1 MFGNQLFKTS
11 RKVSKKQ
18 TPATRTRIRI
28 AIHNLPLGDVKKSH
42 ERNLFRLR
50 VGDYRVIFDRNG
62 NIL

>member
-28 AIHNLPLGDVKKSH
+28 AIQTFLLVMSKNHM
-42 ERNLFRLR
+42 EE
-50 VGDYRVIFDRNG
+50 IFSV
-62 NIL
+62 